1 MTAGATT
8 EVLTPWVDAADQTS
22 GGRATP
28 DDRSRLARL
37 RDLVVLDTPPEPL
50 FDSLTRMASEVCGM
64 PIALLS
70 LVDEQ
75 RQWFKSNVG
84 LPGVNETPRDVA
96 FCAHAIQ
103 TDAVMQVGN
112 ASLDARFQDNALVT
126 GGPEIRF
133 YAGAPLILK
142 GGERVGTLCVI
153 DRQPNRLDE
162 SQLTTLRE
170 LAKIA
175 TQALEMRRDLISR
188 SLQVREEYERALLAS
203 ESRYRA
209 LVQDQTDAMSLAHPD
224 GTLVLVNL
232 SFAQIFG
239 TTAAEL
245 AGRNLFDMVASDDV
259 DAVRRRLSQVVA
271 TGQSCRGESRLV
283 TADGSPRWMS
293 WTNQL
298 HVDVDGAPM
307 LHSVGRDIT
316 ERKAAEIALRSAQ
329 SFLLRTGRV
338 AGVGGWELDLASGAV
353 TWSDETRRIHGVS
366 SGFTPTLDTA
376 IAFYLPESRP
386 AIEAAVQLSMTE
398 GTPWDLELQI
408 VNAAGALLW
417 VRAVGEVDFEH
428 GIAVRLVGAF
438 QDITERKHLEI
449 RVADSERL
457 LRQIADSVPVRIAY
471 VDAERRFRF
480 VNQAHCRRFDRPQ
493 SEILGRTREELGSP
507 ADEEIRP
514 RFDAVLRGEA
524 QKFEFEESVHGDV
537 RQIETQLIPDVDEE
551 GKVHGFYSTGIDIT
565 ERAASERTLRE
576 LTAILE
582 NTTDFIVQTDRRGS
596 VVYMNPAVRSLVGL
610 PTDAPLTG
618 QSFASFNTPETNAL
632 YSDVIIEA
640 VKAKGVWVGDTTV
653 YGAGRRV
660 VPVSHMVLA
669 HLDSNGKIDRYS
681 AVMRDIRASIRSKR
695 ELEQQAATLRSV
707 AEAIPAIMAVVGVDG
722 RYRFVNNA
730 FERWAGAAR
739 ETIVGKTLDEVLGRV
754 EFERS
759 KPYIERVFGGET
771 VSFEKAYVYAGRST
785 HLSISYVP
793 LWLNNE
799 CVDGFVA
806 VAQDIT
812 SHRQENVR
820 LANLAQQDPLT
831 GLLNRAGFE
840 EFIQRALQTEGATSV
855 ALICIDLD
863 RFKAVNDA
871 YGHPAGDTVL
881 RTFAQRLRSLV
892 RPSDAVARLGGDE
905 FSIAL
910 VGMRL
915 QAHADAIAEKVVAQ
929 ASLPICHGT
938 QVLQVG
944 ASAGVAFAS
953 AQDNWKALLERADA
967 MLYRAKG
974 AGRGRH
980 ATEHSDIKA

>member
-1 MTAGATT
+1 MA
-8 EVLTPWVDAADQTS
+8 ED
-22 GGRATP
+22 RA
-28 DDRSRLARL
+28 RLAKL

-50 FDSLTRMASEVCGM
+50 FDSLTRMASQVCGM

-84 LPGVNETPRDVA
+84 LPGVNETPRDIA
-96 FCAHAIQ
+96 FCAHAIEA
-103 TDAVMQVGN
+103 DAVMEVSD
-112 ASLDARFQDNALVT
+112 ASLDARFKDNALVT

-162 SQLTTLRE
+162 SQLATLRE
-170 LAKIA
+170 LARMA

-188 SLQVREEYERALLAS
+188 ALEVREEFEQALVAS
-203 ESRYRA
+203 EGRYRA
-209 LVQDQTDAMSLAHPD
+209 LVQDQTDAMSLARAD
-224 GTLVLVNL
+224 GTLVMVNPA
-232 SFAQIFG
+232 FAQIFG
-239 TTAAEL
+239 ATAEEL
-245 AGRNLFDMVASDDV
+245 AGRNLFELVAGDDV
-259 DAVRRRLSQVVA
+259 EAVRRRLAKVIE
-271 TGQSCRGESRLV
+271 TGESVRGESRLV
-283 TADGSPRWMS
+283 TADGTPRWMS
-293 WTNQL
+293 WTNQRHL
-298 HVDVDGAPM
+298 DLDGEPM
-307 LHSVGRDIT
+307 LHSVGRDIS
-316 ERKAAEIALRSAQ
+316 ERKAAEVALRSAQ

-338 AGVGGWELDLASGAV
+338 AGVGGWELDIPSGAV
-353 TWSDETRRIHGVS
+353 TWSDETRRIHGVPP
-366 SGFTPTLDTA
+366 GFTPTLDTA
-376 IAFYLPESRP
+376 IAFYTAESRP
-386 AIEAAVQLSMTE
+386 VIEAAVQQSMAD

-408 VNAAGALLW
+408 INAAGDLIWA
-417 VRAVGEVDFEH
+417 RAVGEAEFEN
-428 GIAVRLVGAF
+428 GAAVRLVGAF

-449 RVADSERL
+449 RVVDSERL
-457 LRQIADSVPVRIAY
+457 LRQIADSVPIRIAY
-471 VDAERRFRF
+471 VDADRRFRF
-480 VNQAHCRRFDRPQ
+480 VNQAHCRRFDRAQ
-493 SEILGRTREELGSP
+493 DEILGRTREELDRP
-507 ADEEIRP
+507 MDDETRA
-514 RFDAVLRGEA
+514 RLDAVLRGEA
-524 QKFEFEESVHGDV
+524 QKFEFDELVHGQM
-537 RQIETQLIPDVDEE
+537 RRIESQLIPDVDEE
-551 GKVHGFYSTGIDIT
+551 GRVHGFYSTGIDIT

-582 NTTDFIVQTDRRGS
+582 NTTDFIVQTDRRGT
-596 VVYMNPAVRSLVGL
+596 VVYMNPAVRALVGL
-610 PTDAPLTG
+610 AADAPLSG
-618 QSFASFNTPETNAL
+618 QSFAGFNTAETNAL
-632 YSDVIIEA
+632 YSEVIVDT
-640 VKAKGVWVGDTTV
+640 VKAKGVWVGETTV

-669 HLDSNGKIDRYS
+669 HLDSNGKIGRYS
-681 AVMRDIRASIRSKR
+681 AVMRDISASIRSKR

-722 RYRFVNNA
+722 RYRFVNST
-730 FERWAGAAR
+730 FERWAGAVR
-739 ETIVGKTLDEVLGRV
+739 ETIVGKTLVEVLGRV

-759 KPYIERVFGGET
+759 KPYIERVFAGET
-771 VSFEKAYVYAGRST
+771 VSFEKAYLHAGRPT

-793 LWLNNE
+793 LWLSNE

-840 EFIQRALQTEGATSV
+840 EFIQHALRTEGATSL

-863 RFKAVNDA
+863 RFKAVNDT
-871 YGHPAGDTVL
+871 YGHPAGDAVL

-905 FSIAL
+905 FAIAL

-915 QAHADAIAEKVVAQ
+915 QSHADTVAEKVVAQ
-929 ASLPICHGT
+929 ASLPVAHGSQT
-938 QVLQVG
+938 LQVG

-953 AQDNWKALLERADA
+953 AEDDWKALLERADA

-980 ATEHSDIKA
+980 ATEHGDVKL

>member
-1 MTAGATT
+1 MA
-8 EVLTPWVDAADQTS
+8 ED
-22 GGRATP
+22 RA
-28 DDRSRLARL
+28 RLAKL

-50 FDSLTRMASEVCGM
+50 FDSLTRMASQVCGM

-96 FCAHAIQ
+96 FCAHAIEA
-103 TDAVMQVGN
+103 DAVMEVSD
-112 ASLDARFQDNALVT
+112 ASLDARFKDNALVT

-162 SQLTTLRE
+162 SQLATLRE
-170 LAKIA
+170 LARMA

-188 SLQVREEYERALLAS
+188 ALEVREEFEQALVAS
-203 ESRYRA
+203 EGRYRA
-209 LVQDQTDAMSLAHPD
+209 LVQDQTDAMSLARAD
-224 GTLVLVNL
+224 GTLVMVNPA
-232 SFAQIFG
+232 FAQIFG
-239 TTAAEL
+239 ATADEL
-245 AGRNLFDMVASDDV
+245 AGRNLFELVAGDDV
-259 DAVRRRLSQVVA
+259 EAVRRRLSKVIE
-271 TGQSCRGESRLV
+271 TGESVRGESRLV
-283 TADGSPRWMS
+283 TADGTPRWMS
-293 WTNQL
+293 WTNQVHL
-298 HVDVDGAPM
+298 DLDGEPM
-307 LHSVGRDIT
+307 LHSVGRDISD
-316 ERKAAEIALRSAQ
+316 RKTAEAALRSAQ

-338 AGVGGWELDLASGAV
+338 AGVGGWELDIASGSV
-353 TWSDETRRIHGVS
+353 TWSDETRHIHGVPP
-366 SGFTPTLDTA
+366 GFTPTLDTA
-376 IAFYLPESRP
+376 IAFYTAESRP
-386 AIEAAVQLSMTE
+386 VIEAAVQQSMAD

-408 VNAAGALLW
+408 INAAGDLIWA
-417 VRAVGEVDFEH
+417 RAVGEAEFEN
-428 GIAVRLVGAF
+428 GAAVRLVGAF

-449 RVADSERL
+449 HVADSERL
-457 LRQIADSVPVRIAY
+457 LRQIADSVPIRIAY
-471 VDAERRFRF
+471 VGSDRRFRF
-480 VNQAHCRRFDRPQ
+480 VNQAHCRRFNRAQD
-493 SEILGRTREELGSP
+493 EILGRTREELDRP
-507 ADEEIRP
+507 MDDETRACL
-514 RFDAVLRGEA
+514 DAVLRGEA
-524 QKFEFEESVHGDV
+524 QKFEFDELVHGDM
-537 RQIETQLIPDVDEE
+537 RRIESQLIPDVDEE
-551 GKVHGFYSTGIDIT
+551 GRVHGFYSTGIDIT

-582 NTTDFIVQTDRRGS
+582 NTTDFIVQTDRRGT

-610 PTDAPLTG
+610 AADAPLSG
-618 QSFASFNTPETNAL
+618 QSFAAFNTAETNAL
-632 YSDVIIEA
+632 YSEVIVDA
-640 VKAKGVWVGDTTV
+640 VKAKGVWVGETTV
-653 YGAGRRV
+653 FGAGRRV
-660 VPVSHMVLA
+660 VPVSHIVLA
-669 HLDSNGKIDRYS
+669 HLDSNGKIGRYS
-681 AVMRDIRASIRSKR
+681 AVMRDISASIRSKR

-722 RYRFVNNA
+722 RYRFVNST

-739 ETIVGKTLDEVLGRV
+739 ETIVGKTLVEVLGRV

-759 KPYIERVFGGET
+759 KPYIERVFAGET
-771 VSFEKAYVYAGRST
+771 VSFEKAYLHAGRAT

-793 LWLNNE
+793 LWLSNE

-840 EFIQRALQTEGATSV
+840 EFIQHALRTEGATSL

-863 RFKAVNDA
+863 RFKAVNDTH
-871 YGHPAGDTVL
+871 GHPAGDAVL

-905 FSIAL
+905 FAIAL

-915 QAHADAIAEKVVAQ
+915 QAHADTVAEKVVAQ
-929 ASLPICHGT
+929 ASLPVAHGSQT
-938 QVLQVG
+938 LQVG
-944 ASAGVAFAS
+944 AQCRSGFC
-953 AQDNWKALLERADA
+953 ER
-967 MLYRAKG
+967 
-974 AGRGRH
+974 RGRLEG
-980 ATEHSDIKA
+980 APRAR

>member
-1 MTAGATT
+1 MIANPTTKNLPPRFEATGQKLG
-8 EVLTPWVDAADQTS
+8 VPPPS
-22 GGRATP
+22 
-28 DDRSRLARL
+28 DDRLRLTKL

-50 FDSLTRMASEVCGM
+50 FDSLTEMASQVCGM

-96 FCAHAIQ
+96 FCAHAIESES
-103 TDAVMQVGN
+103 VMEVGD
-112 ASLDARFQDNALVT
+112 ASLDTRFKDNALVT

-162 SQLTTLRE
+162 RQLATLRQ
-170 LAKIA
+170 LAAMA

-188 SLQVREEYERALLAS
+188 ALEVREEFEQALVVS
-203 ESRYRA
+203 EGRYRA
-209 LVQDQTDAMSLAHPD
+209 LVQDQSDAMCLARPD
-224 GTLVLVNL
+224 GMIVLVNPA
-232 SFAQIFG
+232 FARIFG
-239 TTAAEL
+239 ITAHEL
-245 AGRNLFDMVASDDV
+245 SGRNLFDLVAGDDV
-259 DAVRRRLSQVVA
+259 EGVRGRLAKVVE
-271 TGQSCRGESRLV
+271 TGESVRGESRLV
-283 TADGSPRWMS
+283 TADGTRRWMS

-298 HVDVDGAPM
+298 HLNFDGEPM

-316 ERKAAEIALRSAQ
+316 DRKAAEIALRSAQ

-338 AGVGGWELDLASGAV
+338 AGVGGWELDIASSVV
-353 TWSDETRRIHGVS
+353 TWSDETRRIHGVPP
-366 SGFTPTLDTA
+366 GFTPTLATA
-376 IAFYLPESRP
+376 IGFYTPESRP
-386 AIEAAVQLSMTE
+386 VIEAVVQRAMAD

-408 VNAAGALLW
+408 VNAAGVLLW
-417 VRAVGEVDFEH
+417 ARAVGEVEFEN
-428 GIAVRLVGAF
+428 GVAVRLVGAF
-438 QDITERKHLEI
+438 QDITERKKLEL

-457 LRQIADSVPVRIAY
+457 LRQIADSVPIRIAY
-471 VDAERRFRF
+471 VDADRRYRF
-480 VNQAHCRRFDRPQ
+480 VNQAHCRRFGRPEK
-493 SEILGRTREELGSP
+493 EILGRTQEEL
-507 ADEEIRP
+507 DRP
-514 RFDAVLRGEA
+514 MDKETRERLDAVLRGQA
-524 QKFEFEESVHGDV
+524 QKFEFDEAVHGDL
-537 RQIETQLIPDVDEE
+537 RRIESQLLPDVDEE
-551 GKVHGFYSTGIDIT
+551 GGVHGFYSTGIDIT
-565 ERAASERTLRE
+565 ERAASERTLLE

-582 NTTDFIVQTDRRGS
+582 NTTDYIVQTDRRGT
-596 VVYMNPAVRSLVGL
+596 VVYMNPAVRSLVGQ
-610 PTDAPLTG
+610 PADAPLTG
-618 QSFASFNTPETNAL
+618 QSFAAFNTPETNDL
-632 YSDVIIEA
+632 YSRIIVDA
-640 VKAKGVWVGDTTV
+640 VKANGVWVGETTV
-653 YGAGRRV
+653 YGAGKRV

-669 HLDSNGKIDRYS
+669 HLDANGRVGRYS
-681 AVMRDIRASIRSKR
+681 AVMRDISASIRSKR

-707 AEAIPAIMAVVGVDG
+707 TEAIPAIMAVVGVDG
-722 RYRFVNNA
+722 RYRFVNSA

-739 ETIVGKTLDEVLGRV
+739 ESIVGKTLVEVLGRV
-754 EFERS
+754 EYERS
-759 KPYIERVFGGET
+759 KPYVERVFAGET
-771 VSFEKAYVYAGRST
+771 VSFEKTYLHPGRPT

-793 LWLNNE
+793 LWLSNE

-840 EFIQRALQTEGATSV
+840 EFIQHALQTEGATSV

-863 RFKAVNDA
+863 RFKAVNDTH
-871 YGHPAGDTVL
+871 GHPAGDTVL

-905 FSIAL
+905 FAIAL

-915 QAHADAIAEKVVAQ
+915 QAHADTIAEKVVAQ
-929 ASLPICHGT
+929 ASLPIAHGN
-938 QVLQVG
+938 QSLQVG

-953 AQDNWKALLERADA
+953 SEDDWKALLERADA

-980 ATEHSDIKA
+980 ATERGDVR